1 MVQMNGASVITLCS
15 CMYAGTL
22 VASGKFSAEVF
33 AGKHPHDGA
42 ALKILIDEAGGKMTD
57 LAGNEQRYDI
67 PMKMNGYVASNG
79 LCHEELLALVKAT
92 MQRESNFICPS
103 LTSPFFISRVY
114 YCLFCAAVFI
124 PLFF

>member
-22 VASGKFSAEVF
+22 VASGEFSAEVF

-92 MQRESNFICPS
+92 MQKRE
-103 LTSPFFISRVY
+103 
-114 YCLFCAAVFI
+114 
-124 PLFF
+124 